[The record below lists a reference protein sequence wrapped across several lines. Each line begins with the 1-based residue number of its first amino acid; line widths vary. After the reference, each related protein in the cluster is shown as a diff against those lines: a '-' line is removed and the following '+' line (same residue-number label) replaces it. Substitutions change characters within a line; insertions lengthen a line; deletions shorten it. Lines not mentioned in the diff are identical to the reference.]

1 MGGVVER
8 EAAGE
13 DEYDGGD
20 DLDGDAHEVRVAAD
34 VDHRHDDA
42 DQHEERDAQVRH
54 QHQRHEHDG
63 GEGQGQVADQLLGY
77 YL

>member
-1 MGGVVER
+1 MGCVVER

-20 DLDGDAHEVRVAAD
+20 NLDGDAHEVRVTAD

-42 DQHEERDAQVRH
+42 DQDEERDPQVRH

-63 GEGQGQVADQLLGY
+63 GEGEGEVADQLLGY

>member
-1 MGGVVER
+1 MGGIVQR
-8 EAAGE
+8 EAAGQ

-20 DLDGDAHEVRVAAD
+20 NLDGDAHEVRVAAD

-42 DQHEERDAQVRH
+42 DQDEERDPQVRH

-63 GEGQGQVADQLLGY
+63 GEGQGEVADQLLGY